1 MNDIHTLT
9 FPNGKNLLI
18 AIPNK
23 NGSSTAISMIGFPIM
38 GEFKY
43 RKERKPFMRKCDWK
57 ERSIKQIATNEW
69 ESYTMRIAILRDPI
83 KRFVSCYN
91 DRIVNKNKQ
100 GTRDYVT
107 DIEYFITNINEIRS
121 KSLDIKNHSQLQYSS
136 IGPIDMYTNI
146 FTITQLDTEFKK
158 LIESYS
164 DTNNIPLFRNKHS
177 NKAPKLELT
186 NNQISRIKDIYAVDY
201 QMYNS
206 FFTS

>member
-9 FPNGKNLLI
+9 FPNNKKLLI

-43 RKERKPFMRKCDWK
+43 RKERRPIMRQSNWQ
-57 ERSIKQIATNEW
+57 ERSIDWIAVDEW
-69 ESYTMRIAILRDPI
+69 YSYTMRIAILRDPV

-91 DRIVNKNKQ
+91 DRIVNKNKH

-107 DIEYFITNINEIRS
+107 DIEYFIENIDEICN
-121 KSLDIKNHSQLQYSS
+121 KSSDIRNHSRAQYSS
-136 IGPIDMYTNI
+136 IGPTNMYTNI
-146 FTITQLDTEFKK
+146 FTLEQLDTEFKT
-158 LIESYS
+158 LIEQYS
-164 DTNNIPLFRNKHS
+164 DTADIPLFRNKHS

-186 NNQISRIKDIYAVDY
+186 DDQTSRIQNIYSVDY
-201 QMYNS
+201 QMYGS
-206 FFTS
+206 FFT